1 MDKLANTVI
10 KKVCS
15 EAEQLSVS
23 KDDIS
28 KVHAAMQNI
37 HLLSEVWLESYG
49 DQPKKKEQS
58 TTSTVVQPSD
68 LLNNDSKDISVH
80 EDDTSI
86 FDF

>member
-15 EAEQLSVS
+15 EAEQLSMANGDVS
-23 KDDIS
+23 KM
-28 KVHAAMQNI
+28 HEAMQNI

-58 TTSTVVQPSD
+58 PASTVVQPSD
-68 LLNNDSKDISVH
+68 LLNNDSKDISVN
-80 EDDTSI
+80 EDETSI